1 MLAVVT
7 FALEAEQLDVI
18 YLNIWA
24 ILVSLANL
32 LILYLILKKFLF
44 KPVTRIVSER
54 QAKVD
59 ALMADAETAKTEAE
73 ASKAAYDERLGQA
86 EEDAAEVIRR
96 ATVSATREGEK
107 ILDGAQ
113 KRAAAMK
120 RQAEE
125 DIALERK
132 KAVNDLKDEISE
144 ISLSIAEQVVGR
156 EVSGEDHHALIEG
169 LISDIGDKDE

>member
-1 MLAVVT
+1 
-7 FALEAEQLDVI
+7 
-18 YLNIWA
+18 
-24 ILVSLANL
+24 
-32 LILYLILKKFLF
+32 
-44 KPVTRIVSER
+44 
-54 QAKVD
+54 
-59 ALMADAETAKTEAE
+59 MADAETAKTEAE

-156 EVSGEDHHALIEG
+156 EVTGEDHHALIEG